1 MAAHAWSLCSC
12 SATTTATRAPKATEP
27 PKSPAELRPG
37 RNDTPHIKHPHPR
50 PRARD
55 DRRFHAYGCLFFQ
68 LVFVRCTKKQ
78 GIHGRFG
85 ERACLLFILQAK
97 PFILGG
103 PRLFSCSGDANG
115 PICDATMVHQDGFR
129 YQVPLSNRLINVVLV

>member
-1 MAAHAWSLCSC
+1 MHGHSAAAARRRRRLVLRKQLSP
-12 SATTTATRAPKATEP
+12 R
-27 PKSPAELRPG
+27 KSGRVAS